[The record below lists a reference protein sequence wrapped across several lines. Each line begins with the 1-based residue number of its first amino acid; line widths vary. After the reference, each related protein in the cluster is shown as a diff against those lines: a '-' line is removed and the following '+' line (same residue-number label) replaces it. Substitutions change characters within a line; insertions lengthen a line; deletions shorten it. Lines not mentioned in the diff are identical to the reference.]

1 MRSKLVA
8 ATRERILHSIIM
20 VRGQKVILDRDIA
33 ELYEVPTG
41 ALIQAVKRNAAR
53 FPSDFM
59 FQLSPGEFKNLRSQ
73 FVISS
78 LWGGRRTAPYA
89 FTEQGVAMLSSVLR
103 SRRAIAVNVEVMR
116 AFVRLREMIAEYAQ
130 LRRRLDELEQR
141 TDGQFEVV
149 FDAIRALMESEIKP
163 RRRIG
168 YLSAGKGSASTL
180 PQTARHAF
188 RTSTRP

>member
-1 MRSKLVA
+1 LVSP
-8 ATRERILHSIIM
+8 RIST
-20 VRGQKVILDRDIA
+20 K
-33 ELYEVPTG
+33 
-41 ALIQAVKRNAAR
+41 ALIQAVKRNAGR

-59 FQLSPGEFKNLRSQ
+59 FRLSTREFKNLRSQ
-73 FVISS
+73 FVASS

-89 FTEQGVAMLSSVLR
+89 FTELC

-130 LRRRLDELEQR
+130 LRRRIDELEQR

-149 FDAIRALMESEIKP
+149 FDGIRALMDSETKP

-168 YLSAGKGSASTL
+168 YLSAGKGPASDL
-180 PQTARHAF
+180 AKTARHAF
-188 RTSTRP
+188 RTDSSA